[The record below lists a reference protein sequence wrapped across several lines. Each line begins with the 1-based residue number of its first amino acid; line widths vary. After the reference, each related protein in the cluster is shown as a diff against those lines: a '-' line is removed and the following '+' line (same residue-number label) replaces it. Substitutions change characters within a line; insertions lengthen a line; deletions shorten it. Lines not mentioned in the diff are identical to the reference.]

1 MAYVAGRSESVRG
14 LQELLNKTM
23 KAIDANLGELDSA
36 LKVIRG
42 GFRDEGVQDMED
54 AVKSISSA
62 VEESKVGE
70 KNVENALEAY
80 ASYLESIG
88 K

>member
-36 LKVIRG
+36 LSVIRG
-42 GFRDEGVQDMED
+42 GFLDEGKQEIED
-54 AVKSISSA
+54 AVKSIRSA
-62 VEESKVGE
+62 VEESKEGE

>member
-1 MAYVAGRSESVRG
+1 MAYVAGNSDSVRK
-14 LQELLNKTM
+14 LQELLKATM
-23 KAIDANLGELDSA
+23 NAIDSNLGNLDSA
-36 LKVIRG
+36 LGTIRG
-42 GFRDEGVQDMED
+42 GFRDEGVQEIEE
-54 AVKSISSA
+54 AVKSIRSA
-62 VEESKVGE
+62 VEESKDGE

>member
-42 GFRDEGVQDMED
+42 GFRDEGVQEMED

-62 VEESKVGE
+62 VEGSKVGE

>member
-1 MAYVAGRSESVRG
+1 
-14 LQELLNKTM
+14 M

-42 GFRDEGVQDMED
+42 GFRDEGVQEMED

>member
-42 GFRDEGVQDMED
+42 GFRDEGVQEMED

-70 KNVENALEAY
+70 QNVENALEAY

>member
-42 GFRDEGVQDMED
+42 GFRDEGVQEMED
-54 AVKSISSA
+54 AVKSIRSA

>member
-1 MAYVAGRSESVRG
+1 
-14 LQELLNKTM
+14 
-23 KAIDANLGELDSA
+23 
-36 LKVIRG
+36 
-42 GFRDEGVQDMED
+42 MED

>member
-42 GFRDEGVQDMED
+42 GFRDEGVQEIED

-62 VEESKVGE
+62 VEEAKVGE
-70 KNVENALEAY
+70 QNVENALEAY

>member
-42 GFRDEGVQDMED
+42 GFRDEGVQEMED

-80 ASYLESIG
+80 AS
-88 K
+88 

>member
-1 MAYVAGRSESVRG
+1 MR
-14 LQELLNKTM
+14 
-23 KAIDANLGELDSA
+23 NLGELDSA

-42 GFRDEGVQDMED
+42 GFRDEGVQEMED

>member
-42 GFRDEGVQDMED
+42 GFRDEGVQEMED

-80 ASYLESIG
+80 ASYMESIG

>member
-36 LKVIRG
+36 LKGIRG
-42 GFRDEGVQDMED
+42 GFRDEGVQEMED

>member
-42 GFRDEGVQDMED
+42 GFRDEGVQEMED

-62 VEESKVGE
+62 VEEAKVGE
-70 KNVENALEAY
+70 QNVENALEAY

>member
-42 GFRDEGVQDMED
+42 GFRDEGVQEMED

-62 VEESKVGE
+62 VEESKVGV

>member
-1 MAYVAGRSESVRG
+1 MAYVAGISDSVRK
-14 LQELLNKTM
+14 LQELLKATM
-23 KAIDANLGELDSA
+23 NAIDSNLGNLDSA
-36 LKVIRG
+36 LGTIRG
-42 GFRDEGVQDMED
+42 GFRDEGVQEIEE
-54 AVKSISSA
+54 AVKSIRSA
-62 VEESKVGE
+62 VEESKDGE

>member
-1 MAYVAGRSESVRG
+1 
-14 LQELLNKTM
+14 M

-42 GFRDEGVQDMED
+42 GFRDEGVQEMED

-70 KNVENALEAY
+70 QNVENALEAY

>member
-14 LQELLNKTM
+14 LQEMLDKTM

-36 LKVIRG
+36 LSTIRG
-42 GFRDEGVQDMED
+42 AFRDEGVQEIED
-54 AVKSISSA
+54 AIKSIRSA
-62 VEESKVGE
+62 VEESKAGE
-70 KNVENALEAY
+70 KKVENALDAY
-80 ASYLESIG
+80 ASYLERIG

>member
-14 LQELLNKTM
+14 LQECLNTTM
-23 KAIDANLGELDSA
+23 KAIDSNLGDLDSA
-36 LKVIRG
+36 LGTIRG
-42 GFRDEGVQDMED
+42 GFRDEGVQEIED
-54 AVKSISSA
+54 AVKSIRSA
-62 VEESKVGE
+62 VEESKAGE

-80 ASYLESIG
+80 ASYLESLG

>member
-42 GFRDEGVQDMED
+42 GFRDEGVQEMED
-54 AVKSISSA
+54 AVKSIISA

>member
-1 MAYVAGRSESVRG
+1 MAYVEGRSESVRG

-42 GFRDEGVQDMED
+42 GFRDEGVQEIED

-62 VEESKVGE
+62 VEEAKVGE
-70 KNVENALEAY
+70 QNVENALEAY

>member
-42 GFRDEGVQDMED
+42 GFRDEGVQEMED

-70 KNVENALEAY
+70 KNVENALDAY

>member
-42 GFRDEGVQDMED
+42 GFRDEGVQEMED

-80 ASYLESIG
+80 ESYLESIG

>member
-42 GFRDEGVQDMED
+42 GFRDEGVQEMED

>member
-42 GFRDEGVQDMED
+42 GFRDEGVQEMED

-80 ASYLESIG
+80 ASFLESIG

>member
-42 GFRDEGVQDMED
+42 GFRDEGVQEMED

-70 KNVENALEAY
+70 QNVESALEAY

>member
-42 GFRDEGVQDMED
+42 GFREEGVQEMED

>member
-42 GFRDEGVQDMED
+42 GFRDEGVQEMED
-54 AVKSISSA
+54 AVKSISSV